1 MGTFTAATLLAFSPV
16 FATTDAVQEG
26 PLTKQQTQELDKAQ
40 QNIKK
45 LTQKYGEDILP
56 ILNKKKAQL
65 EAQMKDVEGRL
76 ANTTLEKTKN
86 NINKKLTAIK
96 NVLAEVEKTIEVA
109 IKKQKEAGEKK
120 GAGDAKPA
128 DTPTEHTD
136 KKDAAPEAT
145 GDAAVAP
152 AAEAQ

>member
-1 MGTFTAATLLAFSPV
+1 MGTFTAATLLASSPA
-16 FATTDAVQEG
+16 FATIDAVQEG

-45 LTQKYGEDILP
+45 LTAVKS
-56 ILNKKKAQL
+56 A
-65 EAQMKDVEGRL
+65 
-76 ANTTLEKTKN
+76 
-86 NINKKLTAIK
+86 
-96 NVLAEVEKTIEVA
+96 LAEVEKTLEVA
-109 IKKQKEAGEKK
+109 VKQQKEAGEKK

-145 GDAAVAP
+145 GGAAVAP
-152 AAEAQ
+152 AAEAH